1 LIEEENNRV
10 EFTLP
15 LAIQLYPSTILRD
28 KNKSIGV
35 FNADLATLAEAMFEI
50 MYETSG
56 VGLAAPQAGP

>member
-1 LIEEENNRV
+1 M